1 MRAKKHLLFAISLIG
16 ICSLCF
22 VGPIPQDSCY
32 HNFSDNKMLFSITNF
47 WNVIS
52 NIPFFI
58 IGALG
63 MIYTIKEMKNS
74 NKLFWNCFIFFLG
87 ISLTAIGSG
96 YYHLNPTNKTLVWDR
111 LPMTISFMAFFSIII
126 GDCITINAG
135 KKSLFPFLSIGLLS
149 IIYWQLTE
157 QRGVCDLRFYALVQ
171 FLPIILTPLILFLH
185 KSKLNIKTY
194 YWLILLVYVIAKVF
208 EANDNDVYRNLNFI
222 SGHTI
227 KHIVA
232 SLAPLLFLNALKKR
246 NSMAINS

>member
-1 MRAKKHLLFAISLIG
+1 MQAKKYLLFALSLIG

-22 VGPIPQDSCY
+22 IGPIPEDSSY
-32 HNFSDNKMLFSITNF
+32 HDFSDTNRLFGITNF

-63 MIYTIKEMKNS
+63 MIYTIKEMKTS
-74 NKLFWNCFIFFLG
+74 SPLFWNCLIFFLG
-87 ISLTAIGSG
+87 IFLTAMGSS
-96 YYHLNPTNKTLVWDR
+96 YYHLNPTNKSLVWDR

-126 GDCITINAG
+126 GDCITTTAG
-135 KKSLFPFLSIGLLS
+135 KKLLLPFLSIGFLS

-157 QRGVCDLRFYALVQ
+157 QKGVCDLRFYALVQ
-171 FLPIILTPLILFLH
+171 FLPIILIPLILLLH
-185 KSKLNIKTY
+185 KSKLDIKTY
-194 YWLILLVYVIAKVF
+194 YWLILFVYVIAKVF
-208 EANDNDVYRNLNFI
+208 EANDYVVFRNLHFI

-232 SLAPLLFLNALKKR
+232 SLAPLLFFSALKKR
-246 NSMAINS
+246 NCRAINS

>member
-1 MRAKKHLLFAISLIG
+1 MQAKKHLLLAVSLIG
-16 ICSLCF
+16 ICSLYF
-22 VGPIPQDSCY
+22 IGPIPQDTCY
-32 HNFSDNKMLFSITNF
+32 HNFSDNKMLFGITNF

-63 MIYTIKEMKNS
+63 MIYTIKEMKTS
-74 NKLFWNCFIFFLG
+74 NPLFWNCFIFFLG
-87 ISLTAIGSG
+87 IFLTAMGSG

-126 GDCITINAG
+126 GDCITITAG
-135 KKSLFPFLSIGLLS
+135 KKSLLPFLSIGFLS

-157 QRGVCDLRFYALVQ
+157 QRGACDLRFYALVQ
-171 FLPIILTPLILFLH
+171 FLPIMLMPIILLLH

-194 YWLILLVYVIAKVF
+194 YWLILLVYAIAKVF
-208 EANDNDVYRNLNFI
+208 EANDNEVFRNLHLI

-232 SLAPLLFLNALKKR
+232 SIAPLLFFCALKKR
-246 NSMAINS
+246 NSMATNS